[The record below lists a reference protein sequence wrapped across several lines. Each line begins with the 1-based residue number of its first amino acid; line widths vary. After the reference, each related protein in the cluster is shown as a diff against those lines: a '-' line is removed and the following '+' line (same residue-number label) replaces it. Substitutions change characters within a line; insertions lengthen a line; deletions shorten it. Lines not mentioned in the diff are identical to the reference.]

1 MENLGNT
8 CYLNAGVQLLGA
20 IPELKKWI
28 KENKLEP
35 YGFQGAISQLG
46 KIWQKL
52 DQDTYAPKEFVLMFL
67 MMNQDFG
74 PLGKQQDAE

>member
-20 IPELKKWI
+20 IPELKTWI
-28 KENKLEP
+28 KKANLGA
-35 YGFQGAISQLG
+35 YGFEGALGQLG

-52 DQDTYAPKEFVLMFL
+52 ENNSYAPKEFVIMFL
-67 MMNQDFG
+67 MMNQ
-74 PLGKQQDAE
+74 